1 MQMKKIKF
9 LTGNRISLDG
19 VIYKPYLLSE
29 LPNSFGVI
37 WDENREDFGISQWF
51 NYKGLTYVRS

>member
-9 LTGNRISLDG
+9 LTGKRISLDG
-19 VIYKPYLLSE
+19 VVYKPYLLSE

-37 WDENREDFGISQWF
+37 WDEDREDFGISEWF

>member
-9 LTGNRISLDG
+9 LTGKRISLDG
-19 VIYKPYLLSE
+19 VVYKSYLLSE
-29 LPNSFGVI
+29 LPNNFGVI

>member
-9 LTGNRISLDG
+9 LTGKRISLDG
-19 VIYKPYLLSE
+19 VVYKPYLLSE
-29 LPNSFGVI
+29 LPNNFGVI

>member
-1 MQMKKIKF
+1 MKKIKF